1 MDTIWNHYVI
11 EIGSLFLEHLV
22 QALQAVLVR
31 KKGVQV
37 SVEIVF
43 YACDAFSFQKITPL
57 NPGVSP
63 GREIL

>member
-22 QALQAVLVR
+22 QALQAVLAG

-43 YACDAFSFQKITPL
+43 YACDAFKKSQL
-57 NPGVSP
+57 
-63 GREIL
+63 